1 MRLHQEIAF
10 EDDICAH
17 LAAHG
22 WLYEPG
28 DAQRYDRARALFP
41 PDLIAWVQE
50 TQPSAWETLTKT
62 HGAATETVLLDRI
75 RTQLDDR
82 GTLDLLRHGG
92 ELLGLR
98 KPLQLAQFKP
108 ALAMNPALEARYQA
122 NRLRVVRQVHYSLHH
137 ENSLDLTLFLF
148 RPSPSPSRR
157 CGSWRRP
164 RASASP

>member
-1 MRLHQEIAF
+1 VRQEIAF
-10 EDDICAH
+10 E
-17 LAAHG
+17 
-22 WLYEPG
+22 
-28 DAQRYDRARALFP
+28 
-41 PDLIAWVQE
+41 
-50 TQPSAWETLTKT
+50 
-62 HGAATETVLLDRI
+62 

-82 GTLDLLRHGG
+82 GTLDLLRHGV

-108 ALAMNPALEARYQA
+108 ALAMNPALEARYLA
-122 NRLRVVRQVHYSLHH
+122 NRLRVLRQVHYPLHH